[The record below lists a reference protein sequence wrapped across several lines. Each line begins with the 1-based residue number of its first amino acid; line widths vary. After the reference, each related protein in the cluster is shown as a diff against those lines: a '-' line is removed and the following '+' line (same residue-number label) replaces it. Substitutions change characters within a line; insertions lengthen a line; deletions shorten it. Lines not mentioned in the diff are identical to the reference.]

1 MILNKNKNKNNISTV
16 ESVKT
21 ASHSKMSGKHCL
33 SLRMRSTWILVSD
46 LPQSIVDMALSS
58 EPQESPEDRKVEKED
73 CKPTLEGVPEL
84 EGSPSSKY

>member
-1 MILNKNKNKNNISTV
+1 MDT
-16 ESVKT
+16 
-21 ASHSKMSGKHCL
+21 
-33 SLRMRSTWILVSD
+33 LVSD

-73 CKPTLEGVPEL
+73 GKPTLEGVPEL